1 MRRIIY
7 LSLLISLM
15 FLACNSDNEK
25 QNVFPS
31 IQETSFIWKGDSLGS
46 YYCTHSGML
55 LPVVFDKITGANIFI
70 NLETGYNNT
79 AVFEDYANEIG
90 ILSTDSISGLYNSVS
105 DVSGSIGEIAFGPC
119 SFPVSHRIYAKEDSI
134 VGNVTFDFFDKQE
147 LLIDFKNGIVS
158 VADSIKLPEGV
169 EKVEY
174 EIYLGKKILIPIKM
188 NEDTLMFLLNPQSEL
203 YVALNI
209 NKPTGSLFIGNQKFV
224 EPNSRTVDDVNPAF
238 DGILGYAFL
247 KDKILWINPAQKK
260 LCILDKIAE

>member
-1 MRRIIY
+1 
-7 LSLLISLM
+7 M
-15 FLACNSDNEK
+15 FLACNSNNET
-25 QNVFPS
+25 QTNFPS
-31 IQETSFIWKGDSLGS
+31 IQEASFIWKGDSLGS

-55 LPVVFDKITGANIFI
+55 LPVTFDKITGKNIFI

-90 ILSTDSISGLYNSVS
+90 IISTDSVSGLHNFVS
-105 DVSGSIGEIAFGPC
+105 DVSGSIGEISFGPR
-119 SFPVSHRIYAKEDSI
+119 SFPVSHRGYANKDSI
-134 VGNVTFDFFDKQE
+134 VGNLTFDFFEEQE
-147 LLIDFKNGIVS
+147 LLIDFENGIVS
-158 VADSIKLPEGV
+158 VADSIRIPEDV

-174 EIYLGKKILIPIKM
+174 EIYLDRKILIPIKM

-209 NKPTGSLFIGNQKFV
+209 NKSAENLFIGNQKFG
-224 EPNSRTVDDVNPAF
+224 EPNSRNVDDVNPAF